1 MAIIKGDSMVDIDGH
16 FQIKVGSEN
25 ETRRIQTRS
34 KPHPNPLVDGT
45 IPVIEDI
52 TTRMWRVY
60 FWNEDY
66 LVIETDKKQD
76 TIDFLRKLRDE
87 AQAAID
93 ALEAME

>member
-76 TIDFLRKLRDE
+76 TIDFTEQLSSRSMM
-87 AQAAID
+87 AIQSSSTSI
-93 ALEAME
+93 